1 MADDSAERLLSVAR
15 EAYHRSYSPYSKF
28 RVGAAVLTE
37 DGRIFHGTNIENV
50 SYGLT
55 ICAERVAIFHALV
68 NGAQSIRKLAVTTER
83 EPGSLSEC
91 MPCGACRQV
100 MAEFMSLDS
109 EVIVDKID
117 GTFTLEDILP
127 HPFMLK

>member
-1 MADDSAERLLSVAR
+1 MADDGAERLLSVAR
-15 EAYHRSYSPYSKF
+15 EAIHRSYSPYSKF

-83 EPGSLSEC
+83 EPSSLSEC

-127 HPFMLK
+127 HPLVLK